1 MSKYSMPLTAN
12 QRRTLISLIN
22 RVENADKAHA
32 EAQRLM
38 NRSLR
43 GMREDIVPYTLRKLQ
58 NRWRKSRQNFWNA
71 RNLLNTWARER
82 GVDPLTINRQALA
95 LNSIANVLKKT
106 KLSERIKH
114 RAWRKGLEA
123 EKKRALNNMKQF
135 NKNFKFENGK
145 WTVTRQPSPKRIP
158 SPKRKTPSP
167 PRARTPARN
176 FNPNAAFAR
185 WHTLAPPTNAPATWS
200 RNQNA
205 KVTRHK
211 TFTEVA
217 RGITPIQ
224 RMAMAAMTPNQ
235 KRNFIKSLA
244 RL

>member
-1 MSKYSMPLTAN
+1 MSKYSMSLTAN
-12 QRRTLISLIN
+12 QRRFLIQLIN
-22 RVENADKAHA
+22 QAENAERAFVRRHPSYPEGMSQYAINEWIKA
-32 EAQRLM
+32 R
-38 NRSLR
+38 
-43 GMREDIVPYTLRKLQ
+43 RK
-58 NRWRKSRQNFWNA
+58 FMNA
-71 RNLLNTWARER
+71 RNRLYSWARER
-82 GVDPLTINRQALA
+82 GLDPLTINRQALA

-123 EKKRALNNMKQF
+123 EKKRALA
-135 NKNFKFENGK
+135 NFKLFSNPN
-145 WTVTRQPSPKRIP
+145 TRHKASPVRTP
-158 SPKRKTPSP
+158 SPKRKNASP
-167 PRARTPARN
+167 PRTRTPRRN
-176 FNPNAAFAR
+176 FNANEAFAR
-185 WHTLAPPTNAPATWS
+185 RHTLAPPTNAPVTWS

-211 TFTEVA
+211 TFTEMA

-235 KRNFIKSLA
+235 KRNFIKSFA